1 MTQQPPGPGW
11 WQASD
16 GNWYP
21 PEAAGTQTPP
31 STPTAPTQPVAGPAD
46 TPGGPTPPTAPS
58 GATPPGVPA
67 GPGGPSPTPPAAPGS
82 KAGKW
87 IGVGLVLAVLVVG
100 GVFAAVA
107 LTSGDKDKKVATTAT
122 TRPTSTTVPDDGE
135 LKIIGAEG
143 AQAINRLISAA
154 ITDIEAFWAKE
165 YPKVFDDEYEPVRGG
180 FYSASPEEELPPCA
194 TAATD
199 IAGNAYYCGD
209 EDVMAWDDTDLMP
222 RLKETYGDLA
232 VVVVMAHEFGH
243 AVQARANMEGATVTL
258 EHQADCYAGAYVGDL
273 ADRDDPPFD
282 VTPVTI
288 DKALAGFLELGD
300 TPGTAAT
307 DPNAHGSAFDRVNGF
322 QDGIE
327 NGAASCAKYRDDNIT
342 IVQLPFTDQEDLDR
356 GGNLPVDELLP
367 ALVADLDDFW
377 TQVFSQEGGTWTPVT
392 AVPFDGTGP
401 PCGTDD
407 TSGYLLFYC
416 AADNSV
422 AFDNATMQQIG
433 TTIGDFAV
441 GVLIATQYGLAAQVQ
456 AGVLPDDPKEQNVNA
471 DCLAGAY
478 AASVL
483 VGDRPETGYLA
494 LSPGDLDEA
503 VQALLTFSSTQS
515 EENSDQGIGFER
527 VRAFRTGVLD
537 GYNACGA

>member
-1 MTQQPPGPGW
+1 MSQQPPGPGW

-21 PEAAGTQTPP
+21 PEAAA
-31 STPTAPTQPVAGPAD
+31 APA
-46 TPGGPTPPTAPS
+46 PPTAPQ
-58 GATPPGVPA
+58 PA
-67 GPGGPSPTPPAAPGS
+67 VTQAVALGGGPSAPPAPPPTGS
-82 KAGKW
+82 RTGRW
-87 IGVGLVLAVLVVG
+87 VGVVLLLAVLVVG
-100 GVFAAVA
+100 GVFAVVA
-107 LTSGDKDKKVATTAT
+107 LTSGDKEKKVTSSATTE
-122 TRPTSTTVPDDGE
+122 PGSTTLPDDGE
-135 LKIIGAEG
+135 VEIIGAEG
-143 AQAINRLISAA
+143 AQAINRLIGAA
-154 ITDIEAFWAKE
+154 ITDIEAFWAQE
-165 YPKVFDDEYEPVRGG
+165 YPKVFDEKYEPVRGG
-180 FYSASPEEELPPCA
+180 FYSASPEEDLPPCA

-199 IAGNAYYCGD
+199 IAGNAFYCGK
-209 EDVMAWDDTDLMP
+209 EDVIAWDDTDLMP

-232 VVVVMAHEFGH
+232 VVVVMAHEWGH
-243 AVQARANMEGATVTL
+243 AIQARAGMEGATVTL

-282 VTPVTI
+282 VNPVTI

-327 NGAASCAKYRDDNIT
+327 NGAAACAKYRDDNIT
-342 IVQLPFTDQEDLDR
+342 IVQLPFEDQEDLDR

-367 ALVADLDDFW
+367 ALVADLEDFW
-377 TQVFSQEGGTWTPVT
+377 TQVFAQEGGTWSGVTP
-392 AVPFDGTGP
+392 VPFDGSGP

-407 TSGYLLFYC
+407 TSGFLLFYC

-433 TTIGDFAV
+433 TSIGDFAV
-441 GVLIATQYGLAAQVQ
+441 GVLIATQYGLAAQAQ
-456 AGVLPDDPKEQNVNA
+456 AGVLPEDPKEQNVNA

-478 AASVL
+478 AASVF
-483 VGDRPETGYLA
+483 VGDRPETGTLQ

-515 EENSDQGIGFER
+515 AENSSQGIGFER
-527 VRAFRTGVLD
+527 VRAFRTGVID